1 MIVSDITLFG
11 TLTAALDGTAS
22 QIQLSEQQLATG
34 RAVNQPSDDPA
45 AYAQTEVL
53 SQQSSAVTN
62 DVSIASQVQSQLSTV
77 DNALANAGN
86 ALDTA
91 VQLATQGADAT
102 VSTTQMADLGQEVN
116 GLLAQTIGLANS
128 QYNGAYLF
136 GGDQVLTAPYS
147 AAGAYAGAASTN
159 SVVLSDG
166 TSMQLNFNGQ
176 SIFGDA
182 TSGVIGALTALG
194 AALNGGDKTA
204 TAAALPQL
212 QSAIQQIAAT
222 RAGIG
227 TTINTA
233 SAEATNGN
241 SNLVTLTAAINN
253 VSGTDIAKTALL
265 FQEQS
270 VQEQALV
277 NLSSELSKLPLVN
290 ILA

>member
-1 MIVSDITLFG
+1 MTVSDITLFNI
-11 TLTAALDGTAS
+11 LTAALDGTAS
-22 QIQLSEQQLATG
+22 KIQLSEQQLATG

-53 SQQSSAVTN
+53 NQQSSAITN
-62 DVSIASQVQSQLSTV
+62 DISIAGQVQSQLSTI
-77 DNALANAGN
+77 DNVLADAGN

-102 VSTTQMADLGQEVN
+102 VSTAQMADLGQEVN

-128 QYNGAYLF
+128 QYNGAYVF
-136 GGDQVLTAPYS
+136 GGDQVLAAPYS
-147 AAGAYAGAASTN
+147 AAGAYSGATSTN

-182 TSGVIGALTALG
+182 SSGVIGALTALG
-194 AALNGGDKTA
+194 AALNSGDKTA
-204 TAAALPQL
+204 TAATLPQL
-212 QSAIQQIAAT
+212 QSAIQQIASV

-227 TTINTA
+227 TTIGRA

-241 SNLVTLTAAINN
+241 SNLVTLAAAINN
-253 VSGTDIAKTALL
+253 VSGTDVAKTILL
-265 FQEQS
+265 LQEQT
-270 VQEQALV
+270 VQQQALV
-277 NLSSELSKLPLVN
+277 SLGSELNNLPLVN